1 MLAVIRAFAKS
12 WVAAVLIGL
21 LIVSFAVFGVGDV
34 FQTRAKNE
42 VVQAG
47 ARSITPAEFRAEWD
61 RAKQNVEQQSG
72 QQISNELAVENRL
85 DVRILEMLADREAM
99 AALIEKIGI
108 RPADALVTREI
119 QQIPAF
125 FDPISGRFDK
135 RLYQEA
141 LGRANLT
148 PARFERS
155 VRDDIAQAHLAS
167 GVVDGLRPPRAY
179 GALAVI
185 FAQEARDVSVFAVG
199 PAAVTPPSPP
209 TDAQLTEFMKAN
221 SERLMRPEFRVLS
234 VVRFS
239 SAQVA
244 GQVKVTEADIRK
256 QFDFRKDSLNRPET
270 RSLVQVPARDANIAR
285 GLADR
290 LGKGEDAAT
299 VARSA
304 GVDPVLYADKPRTAV
319 VDAKVAEAA
328 FGMANGEVRV
338 VQGDLGLAV
347 VKVTAVTPGRVVTLE
362 EARPMLEA
370 EARKTAAAEK
380 VYEIS
385 QTYDDAHA
393 GGANLD
399 EAAAK
404 AGVPVTTLGPVAEQG
419 FDQTGRPVAGLS
431 PRLVQ
436 TAFRLPEGGESQ
448 IEEEAQGESFVVRVD
463 KIIPRALPPLAEVRQ
478 PLVRA
483 WMSQEMARR
492 LRAKAD
498 ELAGRARKGEDIAAV
513 AASIGARPERIPGL
527 TRQGAGQ
534 GGPLSQEG
542 FAQAFNA
549 GKGGVFVAQAANA
562 FALVVGK
569 VDAITPPAVADNAR
583 AVEQVRPQLGMTLF
597 EEIGARMPRYARAVL
612 KVRTDPDLARQTLGV
627 EPPKPGAE
635 KGGEAKGGKEAAG
648 K

>member
-185 FAQEARDVSVFAVG
+185 FAQEARDISVFAVG

-270 RSLVQVPARDANIAR
+270 RSLVQVPARDANIAG

-290 LGKGEDAAT
+290 LGKGEDAAA

-362 EARPMLEA
+362 EARPMLEV

-448 IEEEAQGESFVVRVD
+448 IEEEARGESFVVRVD

-498 ELAGRARKGEDIAAV
+498 ELAGRVRKGEDLAAV
-513 AASIGARPERIPGL
+513 AAGIGARPERIPGL

-635 KGGEAKGGKEAAG
+635 KAGEAKGGKEAAG